1 MPSAPET
8 DRASI
13 GFRRATSTVSGQVAF
28 QPSHPSRPAVSPWV
42 VWPEVRRRWLTLPR
56 SVRLLVWLALT
67 GLAGWQ
73 TWRHGHDYVL
83 LSQFAEIEPGR
94 VYRGAWQKSW
104 PMSRLLN
111 DYKIKTVV
119 ALAHP
124 SDHPLAV
131 QEKAQVEAHGGR
143 WVHLPIVDDRRYMEG
158 RDLFDQIDEAVK
170 VVGDPANQPVFFHC
184 HHGVNRASMVHMAYR
199 MKVCGWSF
207 DEAVAEI
214 DRTFGLVA
222 ASRGPDYRRME
233 RYYRERVLGR
243 TLPTPAS
250 SLVESSQEATPV
262 VRPGGPTP

>member
-13 GFRRATSTVSGQVAF
+13 GFRHGVSTGSGRVTAAPPHTSPRAECDRGGWS
-28 QPSHPSRPAVSPWV
+28 V
-42 VWPEVRRRWLTLPR
+42 VRGRWLSLPR
-56 SVRLLVWLALT
+56 SIRLTAWLALAV
-67 GLAGWQ
+67 LAGWQ
-73 TWRHGHDYVL
+73 AWRHGHDYVL

-94 VYRGAWQKSW
+94 VYRGAWQKPW

-111 DYKIKTVV
+111 DYDIKTVV

-124 SDHPLAV
+124 ADHPLAIR
-131 QEKAQVEAHGGR
+131 EKAQVEAHGAR
-143 WVHLPIVDDRRYMEG
+143 WVHLPIVDDRRFMQG

-184 HHGVNRASMVHMAYR
+184 HHGINRASMVQMAYR

-222 ASRGPDYRRME
+222 ASRGPDYRRMK
-233 RYYRERVLGR
+233 RYYHERVLGEA
-243 TLPTPAS
+243 LPPLAS
-250 SLVESSQEATPV
+250 QPH
-262 VRPGGPTP
+262 GPTP